1 MRANVFTDKALGRY
15 AGQFVWLSLDVEKA
29 ENAPYKKKYAADAL
43 PMFFVLDPKTEKA
56 ALRWVG
62 GATVP
67 QLQKILAD
75 GAAAVKGTRGK
86 VETALAR
93 ADRFYGE
100 GAYDRAAAAYREAIA
115 QAPPTSPRYG
125 RSVESLLYSLYE
137 TKDYAGCAKTAADAF
152 PRLAKTPS
160 AANVAASGL
169 SCALELPKEDASR
182 AGLVESLVK
191 DSRSVLAAPRRDIAP
206 DDISSVYETLA
217 SEREEAKDEAG
228 RKTILQD
235 RARFLE
241 AAAARAKT
249 PDARAVYDS
258 HRLGTYLDLGEPERA
273 IPMLQAS
280 ERDLPGDYNPSA
292 RLAVAYRAMKK
303 YDDAI
308 AASDRALA
316 KAYGP
321 RKLGILQTRSDIYK
335 EMGNLPEA
343 RKAMQQAV
351 ELAESLPEGQ
361 RSEKSIASLRK
372 KLDTLSQ

>member
-1 MRANVFTDKALGRY
+1 MRANVFTDKALRRY

-29 ENAPYKKKYAADAL
+29 ENAAYKKKYAADAL

-75 GAAAVKGTRGK
+75 GAAAVKGTGRS
-86 VETALAR
+86 VETAL
-93 ADRFYGE
+93 D
-100 GAYDRAAAAYREAIA
+100 
-115 QAPPTSPRYG
+115 
-125 RSVESLLYSLYE
+125 SLYQ
-137 TKDYAGCAKTAADAF
+137 TKDYTGCAKTAADAF
-152 PRLAKTPS
+152 PRLSKTPS

-169 SCALELPKEDASR
+169 SCALELPKEEASR
-182 AGLVESLVK
+182 AELVASLVQ
-191 DSRSVLAAPRRDIAP
+191 DSRAVLAAPRRDIAP

-217 SEREEAKDEAG
+217 SEREEAKDEAS
-228 RKTILQD
+228 RKKILQD
-235 RARFLE
+235 RASFLE
-241 AAAARAKT
+241 TAAARAKT

-361 RSEKSIASLRK
+361 RSEKSIASLKK

>member
-1 MRANVFTDKALGRY
+1 MRAYVFTDKALQRY

-29 ENAPYKKKYAADAL
+29 ENAQYRKKYATDAL

-75 GAAAVKGTRGK
+75 GAAAVKGTGRGG
-86 VETALAR
+86 ETSLAR
-93 ADRFYGE
+93 ADRLYGE
-100 GAYDRAAAAYREAIA
+100 GNYEQAAAAYREAIA
-115 QAPPTSPRYG
+115 KAPAGWVPYG
-125 RSVESLLYSLYE
+125 RSVESLLFALYQ
-137 TKDYAGCAKTAADAF
+137 TKDYVGCAKVARDAY
-152 PRLAKTPS
+152 PRLSRTSS

-169 SCALELPKEDASR
+169 SCALELPKTDPSR
-182 AGLVESLVK
+182 AEIVASFAQ
-191 DSRSVLAAPRRDIAP
+191 DSRAILTAPRRDIAA
-206 DDISSVYETLA
+206 DDVSAVYETLA
-217 SEREEAKDEAG
+217 SEREDAGDEAG
-228 RKTILQD
+228 QKKVLRE
-235 RARFLE
+235 RATFLE
-241 AAAARAKT
+241 AAAAKART
-249 PDARAVYDS
+249 PDARAVFDS
-258 HRLGTYLDLGEPERA
+258 HRLGTYLDLKEPERA

-280 ERDLPGDYNPSA
+280 ERDLPGDYNPPA

-303 YDDAI
+303 YDDAL

-361 RSEKSIASLRK
+361 RSEKSIASLKK
-372 KLDTLSQ
+372 KLEAL

>member
-1 MRANVFTDKALGRY
+1 MRANVFTDKALRRY

-29 ENAPYKKKYAADAL
+29 ENAQYRKKYATNAL

-75 GAAAVKGTRGK
+75 GAAAVRGSVKGE
-86 VETALAR
+86 ETSFAR
-93 ADRFYGE
+93 AERFYGE
-100 GAYDRAAAAYREAIA
+100 ANYEKAAAAYREAIA
-115 QAPPTSPRYG
+115 KAPPGWARYG
-125 RSVESLLYSLYE
+125 RSVESLLFALYE

-152 PRLAKTPS
+152 PRLAKTSS

-182 AGLVESLVK
+182 VGLVSALAQ
-191 DSRSVLAAPRRDIAP
+191 DARSVIAASRRDIAP

-217 SEREEAKDEAG
+217 SEREEAKDEVG
-228 RKTILQD
+228 RKKILQD
-235 RARFLE
+235 RATFLE

-258 HRLGTYLDLGEPERA
+258 HRLGTYLELEEPERA
-273 IPMLQAS
+273 LPMLLAS

-292 RLAVAYRAMKK
+292 RLALTYKAMKR

-321 RKLGILQTRSDIYK
+321 RKIGILQTRSDIFK
-335 EMGNLPEA
+335 EKGDREGA
-343 RKAMQQAV
+343 RKAMQEAV

-361 RSEKSIASLRK
+361 RSENFIATLKK
-372 KLDTLSQ
+372 KLEAL

>member
-1 MRANVFTDKALGRY
+1 MRAFVFTDKALQRH

-29 ENAPYKKKYAADAL
+29 ENAPYRKKFGADAL
-43 PMFFVLDPKTEKA
+43 PMFFVVDSKTEKV

-75 GAAAVKGTRGK
+75 GAAAVKGSGRG
-86 VETALAR
+86 VETSLAR

-100 GAYDRAAAAYREAIA
+100 ASYDKAAVAYREAIA
-115 QAPPTSPRYG
+115 KAAPGWPAYG
-125 RSVESLLYSLYE
+125 RAVESLLFALYQ
-137 TKDYAGCAKTAADAF
+137 TKDYAGCAKAARDAY
-152 PRLAKTPS
+152 PRLSRTSS

-169 SCALELPKEDASR
+169 SCALELPKTDPSR
-182 AGLVESLVK
+182 AAIIASFAQ
-191 DSRSVLAAPRRDIAP
+191 DSRAILAAPRKDIAA
-206 DDISSVYETLA
+206 DDVSAVYETLA
-217 SEREEAKDEAG
+217 SEREDAGDEAG
-228 RKTILQD
+228 QKKVLRE
-235 RARFLE
+235 RATFLE
-241 AAAARAKT
+241 AAAAKAKT
-249 PDARAVYDS
+249 PDARAVFDS
-258 HRLGTYLDLGEPERA
+258 HRLGTYLDLKEPERA

-321 RKLGILQTRSDIYK
+321 RKLGILQTRADIFK
-335 EMGNLPEA
+335 EMGNTEAA
-343 RKAMQQAV
+343 RKTMKEAV

-361 RSEKSIASLRK
+361 RSEKMIASLKK
-372 KLDTLSQ
+372 KLESL